1 MKTGDRLLRAAFVSL
16 AVGLAWSVRGD
27 YGKVLGAMFPGAAL
41 GLGFAYVSGQR
52 AMFKWM
58 PLFGALGGLVISLGG
73 EMSYGLL
80 HAYASNTTF
89 PNYSYGF
96 FTLIL
101 QGGAWGCFGCCVLGL
116 LLEKEPLKAWE
127 WAVAIGATVASG
139 LVFWFLVVRL
149 IGFNINPGKSNTSVA
164 YTGGVI
170 GLFVWLVSAK
180 KRYGFKGALFG
191 YIGFGLGMAGGRFL
205 ANVRDYSTWKI
216 GDWLVLQGLFSRF
229 GNIMELIVG
238 LIGGFIFTYGMLGKK
253 APDFPEDKIH
263 YKLLSVGSIFYV
275 MAGIPILHRLLRA
288 TSPPVTG
295 DDRMPRWTELLQR
308 YGYADPVGLA
318 HKIPTLV
325 TMVCVIGIVA
335 AVLWLLW
342 HFRNKYGFAAFPVL
356 ALTALM
362 IVIQNID
369 NQYLFYPFRQA
380 PGKMLIFPGIFV
392 LMLLYVIFGK
402 RPEVTEPDEVAEHVN
417 WRRWVVGAVVAYLL
431 IVVLSGPVNA
441 GRSDKVPVENM
452 RFPVQAR
459 IEPEPTMW
467 PSAR

>member
-1 MKTGDRLLRAAFVSL
+1 M
-16 AVGLAWSVRGD
+16 
-27 YGKVLGAMFPGAAL
+27 LGAMFPGAVL
-41 GLGFAYVSGQR
+41 GLGFAYVTGQR

-58 PLFGALGGLVISLGG
+58 PLLGALGAVGISLGG
-73 EMSYGLL
+73 RMSYGLL
-80 HAYASNTTF
+80 HAYASNPTF
-89 PNYSYGF
+89 VNYSYGF

-116 LLEKEPLKAWE
+116 LLEKQPMKASK
-127 WAVAIGATVASG
+127 WAWGIATTILSG
-139 LVFWFLVVRL
+139 LLFWYVVVRL
-149 IGFNINPGKSNTSVA
+149 IGFNINPGRDNTSVA

-170 GLFVWLVSAK
+170 GLFVWLIANK
-180 KRYGFKGALFG
+180 KHYGLKGAFFG
-191 YIGFGLGMAGGRFL
+191 YVGFGVGMVMGRFL
-205 ANVRDYSTWKI
+205 SNVRDYTSFTI
-216 GDWLVLQGLFSRF
+216 GGWDVLKGLLGGF
-229 GNIMELIVG
+229 GNIMELICG
-238 LIGGFIFTYGMLGKK
+238 LVGGFIFTYGMLGKRH
-253 APDFPEDKIH
+253 PELPEGKN
-263 YKLLSVGSIFYV
+263 YSFLSALSIFYV

-335 AVLWLLW
+335 AALWLLW

-362 IVIQNID
+362 IAIQNID
-369 NQYLFYPFRQA
+369 NQYLFYPFGQA

-402 RPEVTEPDEVAEHVN
+402 RPDVTEPDEVADHLN
-417 WRRWVVGAVVAYLL
+417 WGRWLVAVV
-431 IVVLSGPVNA
+431 VLYAFMVAVSGPVNA
-441 GRSDKVPVENM
+441 DQKRSGDQV
-452 RFPVQAR
+452 RFPVQVD
-459 IEPEPTMW
+459 
-467 PSAR
+467 

>member
-16 AVGLAWSVRGD
+16 AVGLAWSIRGD
-27 YGKVLGAMFPGAAL
+27 YGKVLGAMFPGAVL

-58 PLFGALGGLVISLGG
+58 PLFGALGGLLISLGG

-116 LLEKEPLKAWE
+116 LLEKEPLKVWE
-127 WAVAIGATVASG
+127 WAVAIGVTVAYG

-149 IGFNINPGKSNTSVA
+149 IGFNINPGRDNTSVA

-170 GLFVWLVSAK
+170 GLFVWLVSNK
-180 KRYGFKGALFG
+180 KHCGFRGAFFG
-191 YIGFGLGMAGGRFL
+191 YIGFGLGMAGARFL
-205 ANVRDYSTWKI
+205 ANVRDYTSFTI
-216 GDWLVLQGLFSRF
+216 GGWNVLQGVFSGF

-238 LIGGFIFTYGMLGKK
+238 LIGGFIFTWGMLGKK
-253 APDFPEDKIH
+253 APDFPEDKNY
-263 YKLLSVGSIFYV
+263 YKLLSVCSIFYV
-275 MAGIPILHRLLRA
+275 LAGIPILHRLLRA

-362 IVIQNID
+362 IAIQNID

-402 RPEVTEPDEVAEHVN
+402 RPDVTEPDEVAEHVN
-417 WRRWVVGAVVAYLL
+417 WRRWVVGAVIAYLL

-441 GRSDKVPVENM
+441 GRQDQVPLENM
-452 RFPVQAR
+452 RFPVQPSQ
-459 IEPEPTMW
+459 EP
-467 PSAR
+467 